1 MLDSNKFSS
10 SEKQLNI
17 SETWNWANYDISL
30 NNTNH
35 NGNGVSSTLTPQW
48 NSNIP
53 AYIIDQTTLNNTSM
67 NIIYSTTLSTINNN
81 INLYKPAYSTKL
93 YHTYQGNI
101 EQNKCLTNFPNSNHI
116 HLPSIESVRRITYN
130 NNNLNHSYNNE
141 SYSTCHYDH
150 QHKPEYTLPPI
161 TYPNIEQYETD
172 LRNLTKTN
180 ELNHTT
186 THNNNNLDQI
196 VDYLPVIHTDTTIT
210 NYLVSSTPNPLIH
223 LNQIDQYNL
232 ITCNELKGNDNSFNI
247 IHDDKNIIDE
257 SKDNSSL
264 TVQQH
269 LWDIKDLKLPKVN
282 YYDSYELWPTGHC
295 RRVYAQT
302 CERARRHQSGWAMR
316 NTNNHNPQVLKKSC
330 LGVLEC
336 SMNCMVQGKP
346 LSLRPAI
353 CDKARKK
360 QCNRECITPGC
371 KGRLILRNCR
381 GHSGYPVTH
390 FWRFA
395 NGAVYFEAKGEHDHN
410 RPSLKTF
417 GLSETDTVTTTTT
430 TTTIPN
436 TMNLNVTTATT
447 PTNVDSLVTGITTT
461 TITTPVSPD
470 IKRDLNHL
478 TNHNNNI
485 QYIHHQ
491 NPHLHDQLPP
501 PPLPQQQQQGCHDYG
516 FLPQYE
522 QSLSNEFCNY
532 YTYPSSDYIN
542 LNIKTNENHLHIDNS
557 PLLSKTKHIGKRGT
571 NRKGIRREKKL
582 TNTYL
587 KKQQKYENYY
597 KKLSNES
604 NCTLNDIKRNR
615 KNQQNTRS
623 DQINKFKIPIKTDEN
638 DNDPIFYDDPF
649 HGDTIHNGY
658 PMNILNN
665 NLWNNETMNQ
675 IDSSL
680 NQSIDKE
687 QYNTTEINTMNYPY
701 YSDPLFTTT
710 SLPSLPSSSPSSI
723 TMTTVN
729 RHQSSLPF
737 WNSIQDLDS
746 YSLTHHNSNNYI
758 TNTIISTM
766 YSSPNWSLSPSILS
780 SSSSLS
786 SSSVSYSNCT
796 TCALSL
802 PSLPSSLSLYSTN
815 ISKSFNKQIV
825 SNSTEVI
832 QCDPLTTSLSNL
844 NGNESFFIQ
853 YNNCSYLNKPKY
865 LSSSYNEY
873 PQSVLI
879 NSMYRENDESNP
891 VQFNDI
897 NNEICHS
904 TPQQSTYID
913 DYHYYYYYYYSNPC
927 LSILENSI

>member
-35 NGNGVSSTLTPQW
+35 NGNG
-48 NSNIP
+48 
-53 AYIIDQTTLNNTSM
+53 
-67 NIIYSTTLSTINNN
+67 
-81 INLYKPAYSTKL
+81 
-93 YHTYQGNI
+93 GNI

-116 HLPSIESVRRITYN
+116 HLPSIESVRKITYN

-232 ITCNELKGNDNSFNI
+232 ITCNELKGNDNSSNI

-269 LWDIKDLKLPKVN
+269 LWDIKDLKLPKGVNGGQYWNPRRMVN

-417 GLSETDTVTTTTT
+417 
-430 TTTIPN
+430 
-436 TMNLNVTTATT
+436 
-447 PTNVDSLVTGITTT
+447 
-461 TITTPVSPD
+461 
-470 IKRDLNHL
+470 
-478 TNHNNNI
+478 
-485 QYIHHQ
+485 
-491 NPHLHDQLPP
+491 
-501 PPLPQQQQQGCHDYG
+501 
-516 FLPQYE
+516 
-522 QSLSNEFCNY
+522 
-532 YTYPSSDYIN
+532 
-542 LNIKTNENHLHIDNS
+542 DNS

-649 HGDTIHNGY
+649 HGDTIHN
-658 PMNILNN
+658 
-665 NLWNNETMNQ
+665 
-675 IDSSL
+675 
-680 NQSIDKE
+680 
-687 QYNTTEINTMNYPY
+687 
-701 YSDPLFTTT
+701 
-710 SLPSLPSSSPSSI
+710 
-723 TMTTVN
+723 
-729 RHQSSLPF
+729 
-737 WNSIQDLDS
+737 
-746 YSLTHHNSNNYI
+746 
-758 TNTIISTM
+758 
-766 YSSPNWSLSPSILS
+766 
-780 SSSSLS
+780 
-786 SSSVSYSNCT
+786 
-796 TCALSL
+796 
-802 PSLPSSLSLYSTN
+802 
-815 ISKSFNKQIV
+815 
-825 SNSTEVI
+825 VI

-904 TPQQSTYID
+904 TPQHHGGQHYQQPPPQQQPTVQCSMNDSIVQRTEQMITESMEFINQDEYDID
-913 DYHYYYYYYYSNPC
+913 KSFNYYHFLFNSNMHESMNMNC
-927 LSILENSI
+927 FIEFDKYGIVKEINNVNNHYVHENMNENSLHEEEDDDDGEEEEGEEEEEQVEDTHYNHPSPFPPPQHHHHHHYQQKDEFIFNQNLLEETTNWSSSYLHNSSLLPSSSSSSSSSKEQISQFEQDLTINGVKHHNFEECLPRTSNTSIMISTTTPTTSNHTTCNNNHISTTNNSNNNDNQYLIDHNFPCDIHHYDNSLNYFIVNEPVTITFDQLLINNSHF